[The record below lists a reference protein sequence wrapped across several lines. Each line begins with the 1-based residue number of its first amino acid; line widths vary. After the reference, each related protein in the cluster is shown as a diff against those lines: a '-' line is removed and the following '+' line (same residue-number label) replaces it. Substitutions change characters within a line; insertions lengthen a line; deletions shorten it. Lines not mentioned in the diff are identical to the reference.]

1 MSLGEGLEFCWTF
14 LSKRSWSAGWVARDP
29 VSAEVSLGVCVSLLR
44 VGGAS
49 CLSGNS
55 VGGGGVGG
63 RLIRDA
69 SGLSGSVEML
79 TAASSVQLSE
89 AAVASALVA
98 SSFVLL
104 MSSASASPVG
114 SVALQKTF
122 FE

>member
-1 MSLGEGLEFCWTF
+1 M
-14 LSKRSWSAGWVARDP
+14 
-29 VSAEVSLGVCVSLLR
+29 
-44 VGGAS
+44 
-49 CLSGNS
+49 SGNS
-55 VGGGGVGG
+55 VGGSGVGG

-114 SVALQKTF
+114 SVALPKAI